1 MSGRKTIEKIDFAEL
16 RTIGDVA
23 AALDLPA
30 HVLRFWETRFREI
43 RPVKR
48 AGGRRFYRPGDIVL
62 VAAIRTL
69 LYDDGYTIRGVQR
82 LIREEGVD
90 SIVARA
96 GRRDAPAPDA
106 PEPPEAPEAPMIVV
120 DAAPAIAIDPPS
132 LPPMRPSAGPMLSAP
147 AEAGAAA
154 AAPVVIASPSGA
166 GERDARLR
174 RALAEIEEC
183 RRLLALTRR

>member
-1 MSGRKTIEKIDFAEL
+1 MVSGRKTIEKIDFAEL

-23 AALDLPA
+23 ATLDLPA
-30 HVLRFWETRFREI
+30 HVLRFWETRFREL

-82 LIREEGVD
+82 LIREEGID
-90 SIVARA
+90 AIVARA
-96 GRRDAPAPDA
+96 ERRDGPNT
-106 PEPPEAPEAPMIVV
+106 PEPGAPMVV
-120 DAAPAIAIDPPS
+120 ADAAPAVAIDPP
-132 LPPMRPSAGPMLSAP
+132 LHPSTPAPAGPMLSTQAAVLAP
-147 AEAGAAA
+147 
-154 AAPVVIASPSGA
+154 PSSG

-183 RRLLALTRR
+183 RRLLALTRC

>member
-1 MSGRKTIEKIDFAEL
+1 VSGRKTIEKIDFAEL

-23 AALDLPA
+23 ASLDLPA

-90 SIVARA
+90 AIIARA
-96 GRRDAPAPDA
+96 GRRDAPPT
-106 PEPPEAPEAPMIVV
+106 PETAGADIGLEAPAPVPQPLHS
-120 DAAPAIAIDPPS
+120 AEWPPPPQTSTPAPAV
-132 LPPMRPSAGPMLSAP
+132 LPPAP
-147 AEAGAAA
+147 A
-154 AAPVVIASPSGA
+154 A

-174 RALAEIEEC
+174 HALAEIEEC

>member
-1 MSGRKTIEKIDFAEL
+1 VSGRKTIEKIDFAEL

-48 AGGRRFYRPGDIVL
+48 AGGRRVYRPGDIVL

-90 SIVARA
+90 AIIARA
-96 GRRDAPAPDA
+96 GRRDAPQTPETARADMGLEAPA
-106 PEPPEAPEAPMIVV
+106 PLPPPDQSAAWPPPPETGTP
-120 DAAPAIAIDPPS
+120 APAV
-132 LPPMRPSAGPMLSAP
+132 LPPAP
-147 AEAGAAA
+147 TA
-154 AAPVVIASPSGA
+154 V
-166 GERDARLR
+166 ERDARLR
-174 RALAEIEEC
+174 RVLAEIEEC